1 MIETNKLRFFSFITI
16 SSPYRFGFEKFALA
30 AVFSGALLG
39 AVPARAA
46 TQPRCLSTDHRV
58 CTLTYDAN
66 QVFEITGVYGYT
78 TTIEFA
84 PGEKI
89 ENKAIGDSIA
99 WEVKRFQ
106 NHVVLKP
113 TEPNARTNLT
123 ITTNRHVYY
132 FRLSSTRDVARAT
145 FGVRFAY
152 PDSGGDGWSNV
163 PDVDSSGR
171 AGAGDSGNSGG
182 WDAEPRVVNKNYVVS
197 GNEAQFGLQRVFDDG
212 QFTFFLTDANKSKP
226 QIYVVGNDGTEQL
239 VNARRQGPYLV
250 VEQMADRFTLRDGSD
265 KPLCIRRSTVT
276 AQSDNRAMANA
287 SSPFPFGGGR

>member
-1 MIETNKLRFFSFITI
+1 MTQANTRNFFSFIRF
-16 SSPYRFGFEKFALA
+16 SSPYRFRFSEIMIA
-30 AVFSGALLG
+30 AVFSGAILSG
-39 AVPARAA
+39 VPVHAA

-66 QVFEITGVYGYT
+66 QVYEVTGVYGYA

-99 WEVKRFQ
+99 WEVKRFK

-132 FRLSSTRDVARAT
+132 FRLSSAKDAAHVT
-145 FGVRFAY
+145 FGVRFVY
-152 PDSGGDGWSNV
+152 PDSGDDGWSNV
-163 PDVDSSGR
+163 PDTSASSR
-171 AGAGDSGNSGG
+171 AGSAESNSSEL
-182 WDAEPRVVNKNYVVS
+182 EPRVVNRNYVVS
-197 GNEAQFGLQRVFDDG
+197 GNEAQYGLQRVFDDG
-212 QFTFFLTDANKSKP
+212 QFTFFLTDANKPKP
-226 QIYVVGNDGTEQL
+226 SIYVVGSDGTEQL
-239 VNARRQGPYLV
+239 VNTRRQGPYLV

-265 KPLCIRRSTVT
+265 KTLCVRRSTVT
-276 AQSDNRAMANA
+276 AQGSDGTLHREQPSA
-287 SSPFPFGGGR
+287 FGGGR

>member
-1 MIETNKLRFFSFITI
+1 MTASKTQDLFTPDTF
-16 SSPYRFGFEKFALA
+16 SSPYRYSLLGLLVPV
-30 AVFSGALLG
+30 VFSGALIFALP
-39 AVPARAA
+39 VHAA
-46 TQPRCLSTDHRV
+46 STPRCLSTDHRV

-66 QVFEITGVYGYT
+66 QVFEITGVYGYA

-132 FRLSSTRDVARAT
+132 FRLSSSKDTARAT
-145 FGVRFAY
+145 FGVRFVY
-152 PDSGGDGWSNV
+152 PDAGGDGWSSV
-163 PDVDSSGR
+163 PDADVSGR
-171 AGAGDSGNSGG
+171 TVSGDPNG
-182 WDAEPRVVNKNYVVS
+182 WDGEPRVVNRNFVVS

-212 QFTFFLTDANKSKP
+212 QFTFFLFNASKSKP
-226 QIYVVGNDGTEQL
+226 LVYVVGNDGTEQL
-239 VNARRQGPYLV
+239 VNTRRQGPYLV
-250 VEQMADRFTLRDGSD
+250 VEQLADRFTLRDGSA
-265 KPLCIRRSTVT
+265 KPLCVQRSTVT
-276 AQSDNRAMANA
+276 AQNSAGST
-287 SSPFPFGGGR
+287 SSTTRYPFGGGR